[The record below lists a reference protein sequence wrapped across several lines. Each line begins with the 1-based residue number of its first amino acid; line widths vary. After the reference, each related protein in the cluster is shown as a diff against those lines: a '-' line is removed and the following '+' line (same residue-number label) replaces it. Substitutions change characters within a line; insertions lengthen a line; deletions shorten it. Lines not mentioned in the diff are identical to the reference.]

1 MTHKVI
7 CYSRCST
14 SEQFKSSLG
23 IDAQIEDM
31 RRFAY
36 RNNLEIVDVRTEVVS
51 GKHDLDRRPVLKK
64 AFEDAA
70 KMKGCS
76 VLTSKIDRLS
86 RSQLFINK
94 LVATN
99 VNFITAETGMECSPL
114 EISLRAAFAE
124 EERRKIGDRTKA
136 AFAAKKVRGEPMGM
150 HLEKVAAARS
160 TAIEHSVM
168 VNKHEADAFAEH
180 MRDKITDMLELKMTL
195 TKMAA
200 RLNKYKTPTQRGGQW
215 YPTTVKNI
223 IDRLGLVS

>member
-7 CYSRCST
+7 CYARCST

-31 RRFAY
+31 RRFAH

-51 GKHDLDRRPVLKK
+51 GKHDLDRRPILKK

-70 KMKGCS
+70 KIKGCS

-150 HLEKVAAARS
+150 HLDKVAAARAV
-160 TAIEHSVM
+160 AIEHSVR
-168 VNKHEADAFAEH
+168 VNKQEADEFAEF
-180 MRDKITDMLELKMTL
+180 MREKITDFKDLNLSL
-195 TKMAA
+195 TQMAA
-200 RLNKYKTPTQRGGQW
+200 RLNKYKTPTQRGGKW

-223 IDRLGLVS
+223 IDRLGI

>member
-1 MTHKVI
+1 MGNKVI
-7 CYSRCST
+7 CYARCST

-23 IDAQIEDM
+23 IEAQIEDM
-31 RRFAY
+31 RRFAH
-36 RNNLEIVDVRTEVVS
+36 RNGLEIVDIRREVVS
-51 GKHDLDRRPVLKK
+51 GKHDLDRRPVLKQ

-70 KMKGCS
+70 KIKGCS

-99 VNFITAETGMECSPL
+99 VNFITAETGLDCSPL

-150 HLEKVAAARS
+150 HLDKVAEARAK
-160 TAIEHSVM
+160 AIEHSVM
-168 VNKHEADAFAEH
+168 VNKKEADAFAEF
-180 MRDKITDMLELKMTL
+180 MREKITDFVDLNLSL
-195 TKMAA
+195 TQMAA
-200 RLNKYKTPTQRGGQW
+200 RLNKYKTPTQRGGKW
-215 YPTTVKNI
+215 YPTTVKNL
-223 IDRLGLVS
+223 IDRLQLI